1 MKYVALTLSLV
12 ASVLLLLAVGAIGH
26 RIGAERRPPA
36 PIQMSLPPLSPQDV
50 ADQMELKTSL
60 QALLDSGA
68 RQPAGLMAASVNPGI
83 RPIETFDSLFALPPD
98 SKPVNA
104 GPVRVAHLRPALS
117 AIPLPKVSVVLE
129 GTERKAVVNGAL
141 VKVGDP
147 VGDGLTV
154 SAIQVGSVTFAYGKE
169 ELQVAVPL
177 ERLRVLGAFPSRAK
191 GN

>member
-26 RIGAERRPPA
+26 RIGAERRAPA
-36 PIQMSLPPLSPQDV
+36 PIQTSLPPLSPQDV
-50 ADQMELKTSL
+50 ADQGELKSSL
-60 QALLDSGA
+60 QALLDSAA
-68 RQPAGLMAASVNPGI
+68 RRPAGLMAASVNPGI
-83 RPIETFDSLFALPPD
+83 RPIDSFDSLFALPPD
-98 SKPVNA
+98 SKPVA
-104 GPVRVAHLRPALS
+104 GAVRVAHVRTPLN
-117 AIPLPKVSVVLE
+117 AIPLPKVSVVVE
-129 GTERKAVVNGAL
+129 GSERKAVVNGNL

-147 VGDGLTV
+147 VGEGLVV